1 MSTSKKKSVQKKAG
15 TNKEKDPSV
24 ESSISSSENSDENNI
39 NSLLSDQKRIGEIE
53 YRKNVLKALKEA
65 INENDKLRESYKVY
79 RRWSI
84 SNILMFCLGFF
95 GGLLGIIRSQI
106 SMKYNIK
113 LNEAQP
119 LIEEKQKSTTKSSIF
134 FLQRSSIMSK
144 SQYSNVLSMDS
155 LGDNYF

>member
-65 INENDKLRESYKVY
+65 INENDKLRESVT
-79 RRWSI
+79 
-84 SNILMFCLGFF
+84 
-95 GGLLGIIRSQI
+95 
-106 SMKYNIK
+106 K
-113 LNEAQP
+113 LNEENAKMKNELNDEDNSIRELYDYYNVFCYL
-119 LIEEKQKSTTKSSIF
+119 LIFI
-134 FLQRSSIMSK
+134 
-144 SQYSNVLSMDS
+144 VL
-155 LGDNYF
+155 